1 MNDSYAYAVRESLR
15 GNVST
20 CKDWQRVAEG
30 GSYLSCTSQASFTLC
45 IEVSTACHGPML
57 ALRTVTV
64 MEAALQIRL
73 IPSLPLMLAA

>member
-73 IPSLPLMLAA
+73 VPSLPLMLAA